1 MLECD
6 TLLHGRTISFLP
18 YYTINI
24 LNLETGKEEKIKLR
38 NAAIVHK
45 NGRKNFHFEIE
56 SLAEQLKKIQA

>member
-24 LNLETGKEEKIKLR
+24 LNLETGKEEKLSSEMPPLFTKM
-38 NAAIVHK
+38 
-45 NGRKNFHFEIE
+45 
-56 SLAEQLKKIQA
+56 AERTSIWK